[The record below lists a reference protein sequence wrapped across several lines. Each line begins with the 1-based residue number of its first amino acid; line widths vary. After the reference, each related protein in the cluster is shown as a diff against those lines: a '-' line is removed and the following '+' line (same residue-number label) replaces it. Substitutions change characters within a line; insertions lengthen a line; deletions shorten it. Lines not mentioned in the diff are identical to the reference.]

1 MGIVDKLLGL
11 VKTLLD
17 KYLFQSLVA
26 TAGMIITIAILPK
39 DFFMQNKV
47 SDNELKVLI
56 WILYFLL
63 VCLIQF
69 IYKKTKK
76 WYLSK
81 KNKKILDEK
90 EKSSRELEEIETIEN
105 LRKIIVNF
113 DPCDKEMLLKA
124 IEEEQKIFSLED
136 RTYKGTL
143 LNSEFV
149 DILKKYTKRE
159 EVNIPN
165 DATKAILFCN
175 REEHY
180 TDIKIRDDFLY
191 FVKKV
196 YVTYGRKCFESE

>member
-1 MGIVDKLLGL
+1 MEIVDKLLDL

-26 TAGMIITIAILPK
+26 TAGMIITIALLPK

-56 WILYFLL
+56 WILYFLI

-69 IYKKTKK
+69 IY
-76 WYLSK
+76 K

-90 EKSSRELEEIETIEN
+90 EKISRELEEIETIEN
-105 LRKIIVNF
+105 LRKIIVNLN
-113 DPCDKEMLLKA
+113 PCDKEMLLKA

-196 YVTYGRKCFESE
+196 YVIYGRQCFESE